1 MSLSNGAAG
10 DGSGRTRSYPG
21 DLVSADVDVIQP
33 FQLERSSL
41 RGRMVR
47 LGPALDEILTR
58 HAYPEPVARL
68 LAETIVLATTL
79 AAALKY
85 EGIFTLQ
92 TKGDGPVA
100 YTVADVTTVG
110 DLRGYARFE
119 TDRLVEQQSHKG
131 FEADLGS
138 LLGSGYLAFTVD
150 QGEHT
155 ERYQGIVELRGASLA
170 EAVRHYFRQS
180 EQLATGI
187 KAAVGKD
194 AEGRWV
200 GGAVMLQALPPEEAA
215 FAAEHTG
222 GSRTEDWDRAVALL
236 STVTDA
242 ELLDAGLPVN
252 TLLFRLF
259 HEESPRVHERKA
271 LRPGCRCSRER
282 VVTVLQSIRRD
293 ELDDLRDDGKVK
305 VTCEFCATTYAFDDA
320 DLDGVYG
327 D

>member
-1 MSLSNGAAG
+1 MTDSQGVAGGA
-10 DGSGRTRSYPG
+10 GRARTFPG
-21 DLVSADVDVIQP
+21 DIVRVDVDAVQP
-33 FQLERSSL
+33 FQLDRSSL

-68 LAETIVLATTL
+68 LAETIVLATIL

-100 YTVADVTTVG
+100 YTVADVTSVG
-110 DLRGYARFE
+110 DVRGYARFDP
-119 TDRLVEQQSHKG
+119 DRLTEQRSHKG

-155 ERYQGIVELRGASLA
+155 ERYQGIVELRGAHLA
-170 EAVRHYFRQS
+170 DAVRHYFRQS

-187 KAAVGKD
+187 KAAVGRD
-194 AEGRWV
+194 ADGRWV

-215 FAAEHTG
+215 TAANHMG
-222 GSRTEDWDRAVALL
+222 GSRAEDWDRSMALL
-236 STVTDA
+236 DTVTEA
-242 ELLDAGLPVN
+242 ELLNAGLPLN
-252 TLLFRLF
+252 DLLYRLF
-259 HEESPRVHERKA
+259 HEEAPRVYERRA
-271 LRPGCRCSRER
+271 LRPGCRCSRGR
-282 VVTVLQSIRRD
+282 VVTVLQSIARE
-293 ELDDLRDDGKVK
+293 ELDDLREDGKVK

-320 DLDGVYG
+320 DLDEVYG
-327 D
+327 G